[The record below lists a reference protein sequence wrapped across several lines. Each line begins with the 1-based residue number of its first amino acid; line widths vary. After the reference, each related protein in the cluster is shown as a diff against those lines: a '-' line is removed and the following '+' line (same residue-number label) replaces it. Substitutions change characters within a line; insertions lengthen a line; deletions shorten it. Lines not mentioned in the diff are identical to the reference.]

1 MYTVEEVAEQLGFSK
16 VTIYAKLK
24 KHSDMVVMK
33 QGKKYVSDELL
44 DLIKQELNIKEVV
57 KPKEIETEMNED
69 KSIDREDLI
78 KLNEVLIQ
86 QIQQKDK
93 QIEDMQNTINEL
105 IRLNENNQ
113 ILIKQQQ
120 DKEIKK
126 LELEE
131 HFKEVDE
138 KLLDLRE
145 KMEDKKQPQKGF
157 FNFFKR

>member
-1 MYTVEEVAEQLGFSK
+1 MYTVEEVSKQLGFSK

-24 KHSDMVVMK
+24 KHSDMVVVK

-44 DLIKQELNIKEVV
+44 SLIKQELSIKEAV
-57 KPKEIETEMNED
+57 KPKEIEIESNED
-69 KSIDREDLI
+69 KSIDSEDLV

-93 QIEDMQNTINEL
+93 QINNMQKTIDEL

-113 ILIKQQQ
+113 VLIKQQQ
-120 DKEIKK
+120 DKEMKQ
-126 LELEE
+126 LQLEE

-138 KLLDLRE
+138 KLIDLRE
-145 KMEDKKQPQKGF
+145 KMENRKQPKKNLFGF
-157 FNFFKR
+157 LKR

>member
-57 KPKEIETEMNED
+57 KPKEIETGMNED

-126 LELEE
+126 LQLEE

-145 KMEDKKQPQKGF
+145 KMEDKKQSQKGF